1 MTLTDIALISLSVF
15 SIIVIAAYV
24 DRWLHNR
31 HLRRMRGP
39 ANEHQRQPLPMTGSK
54 VPPAEDYNAENHPS
68 LKTINE
74 QLAARDKDRIH
85 RDNVNGYFLDS
96 LNAAAERLMNAKN
109 NRLWQCKECGRSWNK
124 SRHLFCPACEF
135 DKGGSTPVRDIEV
148 KPRDVKPRSP
158 IPPRGAHGFPDLD
171 QR

>member
-68 LKTINE
+68 LKTPR
-74 QLAARDKDRIH
+74 QR
-85 RDNVNGYFLDS
+85 
-96 LNAAAERLMNAKN
+96 ERL
-109 NRLWQCKECGRSWNK
+109 LPG
-124 SRHLFCPACEF
+124 LP
-135 DKGGSTPVRDIEV
+135 
-148 KPRDVKPRSP
+148 
-158 IPPRGAHGFPDLD
+158 
-171 QR
+171 